1 MLETGY
7 TISKPLQLLLCIVG
21 RKTNSGSDWEGGGS
35 SSSPALRSALRLLA
49 TLVLD
54 RPRLLGLDVNALRA
68 RDVPGAID
76 VDMELKGEFLIVFP
90 PSRPRAGKIHVS

>member
-1 MLETGY
+1 LLEAGY
-7 TISKPLQLLLCIVG
+7 AISKLLQLLLCTVG
-21 RKTNSGSDWEGGGS
+21 RKTDSGSDWEGSSG

-49 TLVLD
+49 ALVLD
-54 RPRLLGLDVNALRA
+54 RPRLLGLDINALRA

-76 VDMELKGEFLIVFP
+76 FSMELKGEFLIVFP